1 MDVVTPDYYATLGVA
16 PSSEDVVIRAA
27 YLALMR
33 RYHPDRNPSAEAATR
48 ARAITTAYA
57 VLSDWERRAEYDLI
71 RAEGAAAYVPP
82 RRARPS
88 PTALFAAA
96 AIALLL
102 MVVMWPALPERE
114 RSVRVTAGQ
123 VPQATASKLDPAARC
138 ASRETYGQI
147 KRELFHRA
155 ARLRGSDQA
164 EFERIAGSSLIRV
177 DEPEL
182 MASNELLGTIR
193 CRAKIALDL
202 PPGLAVP
209 GGRQTLTAGIGY
221 SLDADGSG
229 AISLSNEDLIVD
241 PLATLTEVRRPPDIG
256 EEEPAKAPPP
266 LVEPP
271 PAPPPVRVVP
281 VPRPV
286 RVAPVRVA
294 PARVA
299 PARAAPPPPA
309 KAVPAPPPTR
319 ATPEQTLSQA
329 RPSFSCRYAKGGGEN
344 AVCGNANLA
353 RLDRHLAVFYGQ
365 SWGQA
370 DAARRERLLSTRE
383 RFLARRDAC
392 RSDAC
397 VNGVYL
403 RRMREVSEIMATK

>member
-33 RYHPDRNPSAEAATR
+33 RYHPDRNPSADAAAR
-48 ARAITTAYA
+48 ARAITAAYA

-82 RRARPS
+82 RRRRPS
-88 PTALFAAA
+88 PTALFATA

-102 MVVMWPALPERE
+102 MVVIWPTRPERE
-114 RSVRVTAGQ
+114 RPVRAAAGQ
-123 VPQATASKLDPAARC
+123 ALQAAAPKPDSAARC
-138 ASRETYGQI
+138 ASRATHERI
-147 KRELFHRA
+147 KRELFRRA

-164 EFERIAGSSLIRV
+164 AFERIAGSSLIRV
-177 DEPEL
+177 DRPEL
-182 MASNELLGTIR
+182 MAQNELLGTIR
-193 CRAKIALDL
+193 CRANVALDL
-202 PPGLAVP
+202 PPGVAVL
-209 GGRQTLTAGIGY
+209 GGRRSLTAQIGY
-221 SLDADGSG
+221 ALEADGSS
-229 AISLSNEDLIVD
+229 AISLSDEGLVVA
-241 PLATLTEVRRPPDIG
+241 PLATLAQVRRPPDIG
-256 EEEPAKAPPP
+256 GEEPAKARPPV
-266 LVEPP
+266 VEPP

-281 VPRPV
+281 VPPPV

-294 PARVA
+294 QTKVA
-299 PARAAPPPPA
+299 PARAGAAPPA
-309 KAVPAPPPTR
+309 KAAPAPPPAR
-319 ATPEQTLSQA
+319 AEPERPASQA
-329 RPSFSCRYAKGGGEN
+329 QPSFSCRYAKGRGEN
-344 AVCGNANLA
+344 AVCGNADLA
-353 RLDRHLAVFYGQ
+353 RLDRHLAVLYGQ

-397 VNGVYL
+397 VTGVYV
-403 RRMREVSEIMATK
+403 RRMREVSEIMAAK